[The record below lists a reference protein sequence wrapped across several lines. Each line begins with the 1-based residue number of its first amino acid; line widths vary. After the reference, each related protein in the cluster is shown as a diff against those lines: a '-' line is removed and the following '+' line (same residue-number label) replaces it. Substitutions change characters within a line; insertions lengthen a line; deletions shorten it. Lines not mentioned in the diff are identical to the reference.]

1 VLRRVIRFSVVNR
14 HNTAVEFPVQHR
26 PGITADRSSLSGSD
40 IGPGQESWL
49 NPEPLECAGAC
60 RVTVRI
66 AIARPGRDVSGFGI
80 VVPNERLLVVIGALV
95 GPAGVGATY
104 QNQTEREY

>member
-1 VLRRVIRFSVVNR
+1 M
-14 HNTAVEFPVQHR
+14 QHR
-26 PGITADRSSLSGSD
+26 RGITADRSSLSGSN
-40 IGPGQESWL
+40 IESWL

-60 RVTVRI
+60 RVTVCI

-95 GPAGVGATY
+95 GPAGIGAAY